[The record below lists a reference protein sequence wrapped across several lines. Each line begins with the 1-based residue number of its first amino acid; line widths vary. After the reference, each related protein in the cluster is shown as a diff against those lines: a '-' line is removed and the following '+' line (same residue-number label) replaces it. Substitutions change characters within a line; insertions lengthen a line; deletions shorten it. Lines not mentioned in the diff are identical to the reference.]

1 MKTTI
6 ELDSALL
13 QAAKQR
19 ALDTNTSLKNVLE
32 QALRQLLRPTDGVS
46 LPIRT
51 ITFGKK
57 TAPWPLTSEKMRTHA
72 YLEHSEEYLKKRFG
86 LAPSNRVHSK

>member
-6 ELDSALL
+6 ELDNSLL

-19 ALDTNTSLKNVLE
+19 ALDTNTSLKHVME
-32 QALRQLLRPTDGVS
+32 QALRQLLRPTDDVS

-51 ITFGKK
+51 ITFGKSS
-57 TAPWPLTSEKMRTHA
+57 APWPLSLEKMRAHA
-72 YLEHSEEYLKKRFG
+72 YAEESSDYLNKRLGFIPSIKTGKK
-86 LAPSNRVHSK
+86 

>member
-51 ITFGKK
+51 IAFGKK
-57 TAPWPLTSEKMRTHA
+57 TTPWPLNAEKMRSHA
-72 YLEHSEEYLKKRFG
+72 YAEQSEEYLNKRLG
-86 LAPSNRVHSK
+86 LVPSNRSNSK